1 MDIFSTFPAL
11 THAKKN
17 DYFIIIVSLLFS
29 TICFA
34 YLVRKDEVMFRRDLH
49 KIAVVNQSTSNVKR
63 KFSGTINW
71 DKITTEDVIYQGD
84 SVFTG
89 KNSDVNISFNK
100 NKSKL
105 SIPQNSL
112 IRIEET
118 DNQFSI
124 EIKKGGVDISLAQK
138 TKLKVKNGVNL
149 FSISSEKA
157 SQVSIFSRL
166 EEILI
171 TPQVGKILIKNG
183 KDLLYAKKN
192 EQVVIDKNKI
202 LSKNISSIPAVSI
215 PKTIKHTPDEAVLDI
230 MSKIDKKM
238 WNVEKIENK

>member
-1 MDIFSTFPAL
+1 
-11 THAKKN
+11 
-17 DYFIIIVSLLFS
+17 
-29 TICFA
+29 
-34 YLVRKDEVMFRRDLH
+34 
-49 KIAVVNQSTSNVKR
+49 
-63 KFSGTINW
+63 
-71 DKITTEDVIYQGD
+71 
-84 SVFTG
+84 
-89 KNSDVNISFNK
+89 
-100 NKSKL
+100 L